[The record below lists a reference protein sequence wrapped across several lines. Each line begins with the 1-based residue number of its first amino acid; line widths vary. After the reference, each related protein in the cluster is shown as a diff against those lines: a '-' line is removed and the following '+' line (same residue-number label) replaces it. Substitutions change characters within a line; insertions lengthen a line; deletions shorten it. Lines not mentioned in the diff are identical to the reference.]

1 MATIVGLT
9 RRMVIAQ
16 TARVGCQNGNFR
28 NVPFSC
34 DSLMYEV
41 ILRFPFCYSP
51 QLLPI
56 SVALLLLCVDLSMLN
71 IMLCEHQKQILSSL
85 AVA

>member
-34 DSLMYEV
+34 DSLMYEA
-41 ILRFPFCYSP
+41 IYYFPFC
-51 QLLPI
+51 
-56 SVALLLLCVDLSMLN
+56 SVFTSIDL
-71 IMLCEHQKQILSSL
+71 ILSVLHFYHSVL
-85 AVA
+85 VYQC